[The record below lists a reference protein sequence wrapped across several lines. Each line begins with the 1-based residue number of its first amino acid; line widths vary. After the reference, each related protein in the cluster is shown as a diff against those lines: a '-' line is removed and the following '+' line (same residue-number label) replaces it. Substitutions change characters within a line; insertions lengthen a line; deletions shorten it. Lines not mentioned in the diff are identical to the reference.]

1 VRCGSGPYTGRFYG
15 YHGSPETA
23 AGFYGPTAGLGEKM
37 KLNDISLKI
46 NKIDRE
52 LLVLL
57 QERMGLA
64 LRSKKF
70 QKTVDD
76 AQSEENVLERV
87 NRMNLDLIK
96 SSFSRQLLETI
107 IKESKRLQD
116 EDRRLVAFQGEHGA
130 YGEVAS
136 RRLVPAGAY
145 IPCLEF
151 IDVFKGVED
160 GHLDLGVVPVENSL
174 EGAVTQ
180 VNDLLT
186 TTELKV
192 IGEVKVAVNHC
203 LLATEATDYREIRV
217 VYSHPQALAQC
228 RDFLM
233 RNKLEPRPYYD
244 TAGAAKMLA
253 RENPKAAAA
262 IASALCGEL
271 YDLEIIK
278 EGIEDGPS
286 NSTRFLLLSREASNE
301 KKDKTSIIFAVA
313 HEAGQL
319 YGVLQLFAEARI
331 NLTRISSMPLRSDPG
346 NYSFFLDFEGS
357 EEDAKVAEVLERMG
371 KMTISLKNLGS
382 YPADKKEA

>member
-1 VRCGSGPYTGRFYG
+1 
-15 YHGSPETA
+15 
-23 AGFYGPTAGLGEKM
+23 M
-37 KLNDISLKI
+37 KINEISRKI

-64 LRSKKF
+64 LRSSKF
-70 QKTVDD
+70 KHSGDD
-76 AQSEENVLERV
+76 DQSEAHVLERI
-87 NRMNLDLIK
+87 NRMNLDLIE
-96 SSFSRQLLETI
+96 SPFSRQLLKTI
-107 IKESKRLQD
+107 IEESKRLQD
-116 EDRRLVAFQGEHGA
+116 EDRPLVAFQGEHGA

-136 RRLVPAGAY
+136 RSLVPDGAY

-151 IDVFKGVED
+151 IDVFHGVAE
-160 GHLDLGVVPVENSL
+160 GHFDLGVVPVENSL

-192 IGEVKVAVNHC
+192 IGEIKVAVNHC
-203 LLATEATDYREIRV
+203 MLATEATDYREIRV

-228 RDFLM
+228 RDFLT

-262 IASALCGEL
+262 IASALCSEL

-286 NSTRFLLLSREASNE
+286 NSTRFLLLSREPCTEERN
-301 KKDKTSIIFAVA
+301 KTSIIFAVA

-319 YGVLQLFAEARI
+319 YGVLQLFAEAEI
-331 NLTRISSMPLRSDPG
+331 NLTRISSMPLRSDPS

-357 EEDAKVAEVLERMG
+357 QDEPKVAEVLERMG

-382 YPADKKEA
+382 YPADKGCI

>member
-1 VRCGSGPYTGRFYG
+1 
-15 YHGSPETA
+15 
-23 AGFYGPTAGLGEKM
+23 M
-37 KLNDISLKI
+37 KLNEISSKI

-70 QKTVDD
+70 QDTGDD
-76 AQSEENVLERV
+76 TQSEENVLERV

-96 SSFSRQLLETI
+96 SSFSRQLLKTI
-107 IKESKRLQD
+107 IDESKRLQD

-136 RRLVPAGAY
+136 RKLVPAGAY

-151 IDVFKGVED
+151 IDVFRGVED
-160 GHLDLGVVPVENSL
+160 GQFDLGVVPVENSL

-186 TTELKV
+186 TTDLKV
-192 IGEVKVAVNHC
+192 IGEIKVVVKHC
-203 LLATEATDYREIRV
+203 LLSTEATDYREIRV

-286 NSTRFLLLSREASNE
+286 NSTRFLLLAREACAENRN
-301 KKDKTSIIFAVA
+301 KTSIIFAVA

-319 YGVLQLFAEARI
+319 YNALQLFAEAKI
-331 NLTRISSMPLRSDPG
+331 NLTRISSMPLRSDPS

-357 EEDAKVAEVLERMG
+357 EDDEKVREVLDRMG

-382 YPADKKEA
+382 YPSANGNGVD

>member
-1 VRCGSGPYTGRFYG
+1 
-15 YHGSPETA
+15 
-23 AGFYGPTAGLGEKM
+23 M
-37 KLNDISLKI
+37 KLNEISNKI

-70 QKTVDD
+70 KDTGDE

-87 NRMNLDLIK
+87 NRMNLDLVK
-96 SSFSRQLLETI
+96 SSFSRQLLKTI
-107 IKESKRLQD
+107 IDESKRLQD
-116 EDRRLVAFQGEHGA
+116 EGRRLVAFQGEHGA

-136 RRLVPAGAY
+136 RKLVPAGAY

-151 IDVFKGVED
+151 NDVFRGVAD
-160 GHLDLGVVPVENSL
+160 GQFDLGVVPVENSL

-186 TTELKV
+186 TTDLKV
-192 IGEVKVAVNHC
+192 IGEVKVTVNHC

-228 RDFLM
+228 RDFLL
-233 RNKLEPRPYYD
+233 RNKLEARPYYD

-253 RENPKAAAA
+253 RENPKASAA

-286 NSTRFLLLSREASNE
+286 NSTRFLLLAREACTE
-301 KKDKTSIIFAVA
+301 KRNKTSIIFAVA

-319 YGVLQLFAEARI
+319 YNVLQLFAEARI
-331 NLTRISSMPLRSDPG
+331 NLTRIASMPLRSDPS

-357 EEDAKVAEVLERMG
+357 EDDEQVRQVLDRMR

-382 YPADKKEA
+382 YPSANGID